1 MNNTGQEYEMKI
13 GDFRALV
20 EQRRSIRGYDESKAV
35 PREVIREILDCARW
49 APSGG
54 NGQPWEF
61 VVVTDRETRHKIA
74 DFYLKQLEQKREM
87 DLAVRGTAKMT
98 GDGFRHAPVHVV
110 VLGDPRVKESYPIRT
125 KLEKAESHF
134 ITGLANAT
142 LLIHLAA
149 TCLGLASQYVSDANS
164 PYMETMVKVLLQ
176 IPEPLRIYHIVP
188 IGYAKAEVAAP
199 PRRHLEEIV
208 HHEHYD
214 MSKFRD
220 DQGLSRFIMTRTLQ
234 GAYGRRGLG
243 DEPKS

>member
-1 MNNTGQEYEMKI
+1 VEREMNISE
-13 GDFRALV
+13 FRALV
-20 EQRRSIRGYDESKAV
+20 EQRRSIRGYDES
-35 PREVIREILDCARW
+35 REVPEQVIRTILDCARW

-61 VVVTDRETRHKIA
+61 IVVRNKETRHKIA
-74 DFYLKQLEQKREM
+74 DWYLKQLEQKREM

-110 VLGDPRVKESYPIRT
+110 IVGDPRVKESYPIRT

-142 LLIHLAA
+142 LLIHLAV
-149 TCLGLASQYVSDANS
+149 TSLGLASQYVSDANS
-164 PYMETMVKVLLQ
+164 PYMETMLKVALE
-176 IPEPLRIYHIVP
+176 IPEPLRIYHLVP
-188 IGYAKAEVAAP
+188 IGYAKSQVAAP
-199 PRRHLEEIV
+199 PRRELEEIT
-208 HHEHYD
+208 HYEKYD

-220 DQGLSRFIMTRTLQ
+220 DRGMTRFVMTRTLQ

-243 DEPKS
+243 DDSKS